1 MKKAIQVISTFIVV
15 IFIATS
21 FILWPQIEY
30 YLFGEED
37 EYTIIENTN
46 YSSSFVEYSDSIN
59 IFSEENWNKTKYKSL
74 LEDLEIYKE
83 RDLISNDEY
92 KILTQNT
99 IYAYIS
105 TLRNSIKTWTL
116 NKCINDSIKVLE
128 NEIFTIADTNL
139 TYKGYLEKEIEILK
153 TYNEIKNNLTN
164 NINNIISLKYD
175 TRKY

>member
-92 KILTQNT
+92 KI
-99 IYAYIS
+99 YSKYYIF
-105 TLRNSIKTWTL
+105 LHKYLKKLHKT
-116 NKCINDSIKVLE
+116 
-128 NEIFTIADTNL
+128 
-139 TYKGYLEKEIEILK
+139 
-153 TYNEIKNNLTN
+153 
-164 NINNIISLKYD
+164 
-175 TRKY
+175 